1 MLGNLKLV
9 DPMCLRV
16 SPLWP
21 SMLLS
26 CPVVGRGPIERF
38 AIRADARLEPKRVS
52 CSDWHATMTKMAME
66 IGKMII
72 MMMMIKMISMLKQH
86 WSST

>member
-1 MLGNLKLV
+1 MFASV
-9 DPMCLRV
+9 
-16 SPLWP
+16 P
-21 SMLLS
+21 SLAEYAAFLPS
-26 CPVVGRGPIERF
+26 SGEGST
-38 AIRADARLEPKRVS
+38 RLETKRVS
-52 CSDWHATMTKMAME
+52 CSDWHTTMTKMAME